1 MFYGVHDDD
10 LCDLLLS
17 RLDDGDDGGDGEKSM
32 PQRWLDQQPGDGEKS
47 IPPEVAGSAARR
59 W

>member
-17 RLDDGDDGGDGEKSM
+17 RLDDGDDGGDCEKPM
-32 PQRWLDQQPGDGEKS
+32 H
-47 IPPEVAGSAARR
+47 PEIAGSGARR

>member
-1 MFYGVHDDD
+1 MVFMMMICVTSWMFYGVHDDD

-17 RLDDGDDGGDGEKSM
+17 HFFDVGDGEKPM
-32 PQRWLDQQPGDGEKS
+32 
-47 IPPEVAGSAARR
+47 PPEVAGSAARR

>member
-32 PQRWLDQQPGDGEKS
+32 P
-47 IPPEVAGSAARR
+47 PEVARSAARR